1 MKEKREN
8 REKEREEEAQREERV
23 LRLVSVSLT
32 QAEEPQL
39 RSHPSLIVLQE
50 SLGGIFLVNWL

>member
-32 QAEEPQL
+32 QQRNLNREDAPVRLSYRKVWEAF
-39 RSHPSLIVLQE
+39 S
-50 SLGGIFLVNWL
+50 W